1 MKKWLRMAAL
11 VLCGLVLGVNVYM
24 ANANRLVGNQM
35 PMPFG
40 VGAAVV
46 LSGSMEPAL
55 SVDDLILVREADTY
69 AVGDV
74 VVFQTGGVLV
84 VHRIIAIEGDTVTT
98 QGDANPSPDEPMSTA
113 LIMGRVVG
121 HIPAIG
127 ALVNGIKTPIGT
139 LCVIAAAIL
148 LVEMPRLSEKK
159 KEDQQREEII
169 NEIRRLKE
177 EIRTE

>member
-1 MKKWLRMAAL
+1 MRGWLRLAAL
-11 VLCGLVLGVNVYM
+11 TVCGLVLGVNVYL
-24 ANANRLVGNQM
+24 ANANRLVGNPL

-55 SVDDLILVREADTY
+55 SVDDLILVREAEEY

-98 QGDANPSPDEPMSTA
+98 QGDANPSADEPMPLSNV
-113 LIMGRVVG
+113 LGRVEG
-121 HIPAIG
+121 HIPAVG

-139 LCVIAAAIL
+139 LCVIAAAIA
-148 LVEMPRLSEKK
+148 LVEIPRRREKK
-159 KEDQQREEII
+159 KDEQTREEILK
-169 NEIRRLKE
+169 EIHRLKD
-177 EIRTE
+177 EIQST